1 MPFDPK
7 SAKKAGKKSKRG
19 PAKKEGPS
27 IKEKMEMLYEKV
39 LDDLLINQDKLTKTE
54 RVKVFVTLSNYIF
67 PKTKSVRDQ
76 FTIEQL
82 KEIDKQGFL
91 DRDPDPAKHYAHS
104 FPNVRYRSKKICE
117 TINLLILIALNSLYL
132 QETSNIDLH
141 SI

>member
-1 MPFDPK
+1 MTFDSK

-39 LDDLLINQDKLTKTE
+39 LDDLLINQEKLTKTE

-67 PKTKSVRDQ
+67 PKTKSVRDK

-82 KEIDKQGFL
+82 KGKSEDLFNQ
-91 DRDPDPAKHYAHS
+91 DSPS
-104 FPNVRYRSKKICE
+104 FPNLLNRS
-117 TINLLILIALNSLYL
+117 INTSATASLFGF
-132 QETSNIDLH
+132 SPI
-141 SI
+141 